1 MSKELLNNEL
11 DNVTSLKTTFVGS
24 LQREDPG
31 RRRIIEQIKVY
42 LLTYL
47 GYSLVHWQREFW
59 SMAKTTMSSIPNEV
73 LSYFDFA

>member
-42 LLTYL
+42 LLTYI
-47 GYSLVHWQREFW
+47 GYSLIHWQREFW
-59 SMAKTTMSSIPNEV
+59 SMAKTIIKESKESPINDEV
-73 LSYFDFA
+73 LS